1 MYNAFAYHTHLPLP
15 FGRWALLLPPPECGT
30 AFATSGIFDEAGSG
44 LCPIFVS
51 QYRTSPYSSRA
62 KPGTLQINSAD
73 AENRAADLSEPCDV
87 MAGIA
92 IWRNDDMDKLPSLN
106 KKFVNV
112 TSLDDIEEE
121 KKYWFS
127 KSPLERIE
135 AIEINR
141 RMIYGQDRVTSRL
154 QRFFETSELS

>member
-1 MYNAFAYHTHLPLP
+1 MFESPVALTAVE
-15 FGRWALLLPPPECGT
+15 FG
-30 AFATSGIFDEAGSG
+30 
-44 LCPIFVS
+44 
-51 QYRTSPYSSRA
+51 
-62 KPGTLQINSAD
+62 
-73 AENRAADLSEPCDV
+73 V
-87 MAGIA
+87 MAGKT
-92 IWRNDDMDKLPSLN
+92 IWRIDDLDKIPRLN
-106 KKFVNV
+106 KKIVHI

>member
-1 MYNAFAYHTHLPLP
+1 
-15 FGRWALLLPPPECGT
+15 
-30 AFATSGIFDEAGSG
+30 
-44 LCPIFVS
+44 
-51 QYRTSPYSSRA
+51 
-62 KPGTLQINSAD
+62 
-73 AENRAADLSEPCDV
+73 
-87 MAGIA
+87 
-92 IWRNDDMDKLPSLN
+92 MDKLPSLD
-106 KKFVNV
+106 KKIVIV

-121 KKYWFS
+121 KKYWLS

>member
-1 MYNAFAYHTHLPLP
+1 MFKSPVTLASAE
-15 FGRWALLLPPPECGT
+15 FG
-30 AFATSGIFDEAGSG
+30 
-44 LCPIFVS
+44 
-51 QYRTSPYSSRA
+51 
-62 KPGTLQINSAD
+62 
-73 AENRAADLSEPCDV
+73 V
-87 MAGIA
+87 MAGKA
-92 IWRNDDMDKLPSLN
+92 IWRIDDMDKIPRLN
-106 KKFVNV
+106 KKIVNI

-154 QRFFETSELS
+154 QRFFETAELS

>member
-1 MYNAFAYHTHLPLP
+1 MFKSPV
-15 FGRWALLLPPPECGT
+15 ALASAE
-30 AFATSGIFDEAGSG
+30 SG
-44 LCPIFVS
+44 
-51 QYRTSPYSSRA
+51 
-62 KPGTLQINSAD
+62 
-73 AENRAADLSEPCDV
+73 V
-87 MAGIA
+87 MAGKA
-92 IWRNDDMDKLPSLN
+92 LWRIDDMDKIPRLN
-106 KKFVNV
+106 KKIVNI

-141 RMIYGQDRVTSRL
+141 RMIYGQDRTTSRL